1 MLSKQNLRLLE
12 AFEESFGKTV
22 KAYEF
27 DLD

>member
-12 AFEESFGKTV
+12 AFEESFGNTA